1 MNQNSFSQNHDNS
14 AKTPWYLEADIKPPK
29 DYNPYKDAHCDE
41 PEEKPTEI
49 IRLPWETPDIYEY
62 RKQCEEFNA
71 KKRARD
77 KLKRMVNEAFFPVML
92 TLLMMNAFS
101 SAFVMLDGFIPEKAY
116 QIIYNIHLVFTYVAL
131 FPVTFFVYSVGKRC
145 KTYTFFK
152 KPEASKF
159 YIARWT
165 VIIFG
170 ITHAVATLFYYLF
183 VLLEKLGLRVNDL
196 PSVPHDSP
204 FETVLYF
211 ITVVICAPIFEE
223 LLFRG
228 FLLTR
233 LRRFGSWFAIITSGV
248 MFGLFHQNHE
258 QLFFATA
265 FGILT
270 AFVAMRT
277 RSIIPGIIAHVLLNG
292 YAFLLELL
300 TSFAVITGDTVLD
313 PSFKIEAPLP
323 LAAAISV
330 LDILSYVLMIVGLVM
345 LVTEIAINRT
355 QFSFGD
361 EKNKVSTGE
370 GFKMI
375 FTSPIAII
383 LILILVSNL
392 ILVSFVD
399 LDYLMALLESSG
411 GYY

>member
-1 MNQNSFSQNHDNS
+1 MNQNSFSQNENNGTK
-14 AKTPWYLEADIKPPK
+14 APWYLQPDIKPPR
-29 DYNPYKDAHCDE
+29 DYNPYDEQSSSE
-41 PEEKPTEI
+41 PEDKPQEI
-49 IRLPWETPDIYEY
+49 KRLPWETPDLFEY
-62 RKQCEEFNA
+62 RRTCEEYNA
-71 KKRARD
+71 KKRAKDRLR
-77 KLKRMVNEAFFPVML
+77 KIINEAFFPVLL

-101 SAFVMLDGFIPEKAY
+101 SAFVMLDGFIPAKVY
-116 QIIYNIHLVFTYVAL
+116 QIIYNIHLVFSYVAL
-131 FPVTFFVYSVGKRC
+131 FPVTFFIYSVGKKC

-152 KPEASKF
+152 RPDASKF
-159 YIARWT
+159 YVLRWT
-165 VIIFG
+165 VMIFG
-170 ITHAVATLFYYLF
+170 VTHAVATLFHYLF
-183 VLLEKLGLRVNDL
+183 VLLQKIGLRLNDL

-204 FETVLYF
+204 FETVMYF

-233 LRRFGSWFAIITSGV
+233 LRRFGSWFAIITTGI
-248 MFGLFHQNHE
+248 MFGLFHQNHQ

-270 AFVAMRT
+270 AFVASRT
-277 RSIIPGIIAHVLLNG
+277 RSIIPGIIAHICLNG
-292 YAFLLELL
+292 YAFILELL

-345 LVTEIAINRT
+345 LVTEIATNRN
-355 QFSFGD
+355 QFSFSD
-361 EKNKVSTGE
+361 EKKVTKGE
-370 GFKMI
+370 GFKLI
-375 FTSPIAII
+375 FSSPIAII

-399 LDYLMALLESSG
+399 LDYFAALLESAG